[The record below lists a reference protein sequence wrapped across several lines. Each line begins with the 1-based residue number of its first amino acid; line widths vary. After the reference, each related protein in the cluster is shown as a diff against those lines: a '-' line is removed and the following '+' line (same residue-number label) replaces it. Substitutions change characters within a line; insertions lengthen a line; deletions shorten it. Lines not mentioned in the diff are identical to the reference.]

1 MTSLKNK
8 NVTKCFSLLREY
20 LEGAP
25 RDGKKGSAIL
35 ALDQLQQITA
45 GAGTQDFQSTTDG
58 PVCISKPLA
67 NGSTG
72 SQR

>member
-1 MTSLKNK
+1 MTSLRNK

-25 RDGKKGSAIL
+25 QDGKKGSAIL
-35 ALDQLQQITA
+35 ALDQLQKITA
-45 GAGTQDFQSTTDG
+45 GVGTQDSQATTDS
-58 PVCISKPLA
+58 PLCISKPLA

-72 SQR
+72 SEG